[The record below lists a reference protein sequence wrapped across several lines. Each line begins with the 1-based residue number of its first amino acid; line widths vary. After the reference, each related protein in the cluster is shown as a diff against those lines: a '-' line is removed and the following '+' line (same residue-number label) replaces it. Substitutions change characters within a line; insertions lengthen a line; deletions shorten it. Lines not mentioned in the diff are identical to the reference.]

1 MGTRGNGR
9 VRSGGG
15 PGRRRAEGAVRASSW
30 ARSGLAPRRIRGCA
44 RAVVAEGTHQSAA
57 VGTPREGLENGEEDA
72 LGEVVPSVEP
82 LRGVARGLSAPTRA
96 RDGSPRRSP
105 NRPPAKAPRPRRP
118 DDGACSRAHRRPPRR
133 RRRRSRRWR
142 ARPSRD
148 LPSRRSVECTRGRER
163 VGGGNLSAST
173 RDVEPERSQNQ
184 GWILSAP
191 SAAGCTN
198 TPSARERV
206 RRRCGFVMSTIARA
220 RSAPRARA
228 SARSPRG
235 LTPLARSL
243 RAGHPGHARRRRR
256 PSASF
261 PRLASTSPATPR
273 SATRTARIWRR
284 SARACAFA
292 RLCARS

>member
-1 MGTRGNGR
+1 MRAR
-9 VRSGGG
+9 
-15 PGRRRAEGAVRASSW
+15 GRRG
-30 ARSGLAPRRIRGCA
+30 
-44 RAVVAEGTHQSAA
+44 GTHQSAA

-72 LGEVVPSVEP
+72 LGEVVPSIEP
-82 LRGVARGLSAPTRA
+82 LRGVARGLSAPTMRA
-96 RDGSPRRSP
+96 TGRPVAHRIVRLRRL
-105 NRPPAKAPRPRRP
+105 RVRVGQTTALARERIAVLRGVAGGVR
-118 DDGACSRAHRRPPRR
+118 DDGARARVGTRHLGAAWSARGGAGESEVETCLSVHETFYPSAPETKDGYSLRRPPRAAPTPHPR
-133 RRRRSRRWR
+133 ASAFADGAGLSCRRSR
-142 ARPSRD
+142 A
-148 LPSRRSVECTRGRER
+148 
-163 VGGGNLSAST
+163 
-173 RDVEPERSQNQ
+173 
-184 GWILSAP
+184 
-191 SAAGCTN
+191 
-198 TPSARERV
+198 
-206 RRRCGFVMSTIARA
+206 A